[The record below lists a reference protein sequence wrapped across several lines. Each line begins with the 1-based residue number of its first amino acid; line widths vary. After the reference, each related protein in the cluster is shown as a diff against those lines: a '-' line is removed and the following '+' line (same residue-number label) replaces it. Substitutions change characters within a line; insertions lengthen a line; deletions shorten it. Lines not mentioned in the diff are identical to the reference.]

1 MIVLRPGGGSGAAF
15 LQQRRRGINRSC
27 CPLEAVMLRAALTT
41 RMFAVNSET
50 KLDLGLSSAPS
61 FVPGCLLAPFLEQ
74 IAGITLLLQFYL
86 VSSPPDH
93 SRGWHSTYQAHL
105 LGTARE

>member
-1 MIVLRPGGGSGAAF
+1 M
-15 LQQRRRGINRSC
+15 LQ
-27 CPLEAVMLRAALTT
+27 AALTT

-50 KLDLGLSSAPS
+50 KLNQGLSSAPS

-86 VSSPPDH
+86 VSPPDH
-93 SRGWHSTYQAHL
+93 SRGWHSTYQAHH